1 MRRLITSVSEVR
13 MEREGNMSSGDQ
25 LAFSSFPISVWD
37 PHAWDGVSG
46 NVFTD
51 LPGGMSHR
59 GLQVQLT
66 LQ

>member
-1 MRRLITSVSEVR
+1 
-13 MEREGNMSSGDQ
+13 MSSGDQ